1 MPYAFFIVLSLVFG
15 AISDYLI
22 RTDKLSVK
30 AARKV
35 FHGIS
40 AYVPAAGLIWMS
52 FVGCNQAMAVVALC
66 VAVSFNAAVYSGC
79 QVNHVDLSPNYA
91 GTLMGITNT
100 VANCAGFLAPYYTG
114 AFINGNQTFAAW
126 RVVFLTG
133 AGIYIVVAT
142 VFVIFSRG
150 ETQWWNTYWEY
161 VKKDDSET
169 SSTSSDNR
177 KSE

>member
-1 MPYAFFIVLSLVFG
+1 MLSLVFG

-22 RTDKLSVK
+22 RNGKLSVK
-30 AARKV
+30 ASRKV

-52 FVGCNQAMAVVALC
+52 WVGCNKPMAVVALC
-66 VAVSFNAAVYSGC
+66 VSVSFNAAVYSGC

-114 AFINGNQTFAAW
+114 AFIDGNQTFAAW

-133 AGIYIVVAT
+133 AGVYIVVAT
-142 VFVIFSRG
+142 FFIIFSRG
-150 ETQWWNTYWEY
+150 EIQWWNSYWERDQ
-161 VKKDDSET
+161 KDKDSSL
-169 SSTSSDNR
+169 SSKSS
-177 KSE
+177 SE